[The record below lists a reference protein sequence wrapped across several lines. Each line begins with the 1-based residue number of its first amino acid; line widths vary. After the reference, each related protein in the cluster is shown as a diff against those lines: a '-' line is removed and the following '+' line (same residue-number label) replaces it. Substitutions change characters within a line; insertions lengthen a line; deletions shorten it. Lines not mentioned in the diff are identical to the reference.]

1 MVQCLFLPP
10 KTCSTVNSNSS
21 CGYSFNYS
29 DAIRYL
35 EHVVIRTTLTI
46 SGVSGDTS
54 STSNRGDLY
63 IQLLSPNGTLST
75 LLPFRMNDVVVN
87 DSTTGA
93 AYSDWPFKSL
103 HFWGENPAG
112 TWKITVGYNGTFG
125 TVIVSNTT
133 AIFYGTSQ
141 TPQAVPPACD
151 QACARGCFG
160 TGESSCDV
168 CAPKYYRD
176 VTNLTC
182 TQTCTS
188 GTAANGYCY
197 NPSDRDP
204 VCVRLNPPS
213 SGRGTCAD
221 SSNLTAVTVIGCTGS
236 NPPSSANGTC
246 ADSTSSTAQLM
257 VNGLIVMMVATLVM
271 FL

>member
-1 MVQCLFLPP
+1 MFISLS
-10 KTCSTVNSNSS
+10 KTCSTVNVYSNHN
-21 CGYSFNYS
+21 YSFNYT
-29 DAIRYL
+29 DAIHYL

-46 SGVSGDTS
+46 SRD
-54 STSNRGDLY
+54 NIY
-63 IQLLSPNGTLST
+63 ILSLPSVECQVTQATLPIVVIYIYPTPISLST

-112 TWKITVGYNGTFG
+112 TWKITFGYNGTSG

-133 AIFYGTSQ
+133 AMFYGTSQ

-160 TGESSCDV
+160 TGPSSCDV
-168 CAPKYYRD
+168 CAPRYYRD
-176 VTNLTC
+176 VVTLTC

-204 VCVRLNPPS
+204 VCIR
-213 SGRGTCAD
+213 
-221 SSNLTAVTVIGCTGS
+221 S
-236 NPPSSANGTC
+236 NPPSSAQGTC
-246 ADSTSSTAQLM
+246 TDSTSSTAQLM
-257 VNGLIVMMVATLVM
+257 VDGLIVMMVATLVM
-271 FL
+271 FLWMT

>member
-1 MVQCLFLPP
+1 MLQRIKYASFYGSIPALLFISS
-10 KTCSTVNSNSS
+10 KTCSTVNAYSS
-21 CGYSFNYS
+21 CNYSFNYS

-54 STSNRGDLY
+54 NTSNRGDIY

-87 DSTTGA
+87 DNTTGA

-112 TWKITVGYNGTFG
+112 TWKITFGYNGTSG
-125 TVIVSNTT
+125 TVIVSSTT
-133 AIFYGTSQ
+133 AMFYGTSQ
-141 TPQAVPPACD
+141 TPLAVPPACD

-160 TGESSCDV
+160 TGPSSCDV
-168 CAPKYYRD
+168 CAPRYYRD
-176 VTNLTC
+176 VATLTC

-204 VCVRLNPPS
+204 VCIR
-213 SGRGTCAD
+213 
-221 SSNLTAVTVIGCTGS
+221 S
-236 NPPSSANGTC
+236 NPPSSAQGTC

>member
-10 KTCSTVNSNSS
+10 KTCSTVNAYSS
-21 CGYSFNYS
+21 RNYSFNYS

-54 STSNRGDLY
+54 NTSNRGDIY

-75 LLPFRMNDVVVN
+75 LLPFRTNDVVVN
-87 DSTTGA
+87 DNTTGA

-112 TWKITVGYNGTFG
+112 TWIITVAYNGTSG

-133 AIFYGTSQ
+133 AMFYGTSQ

-151 QACARGCFG
+151 QACARGCSVLDQATVMCVHLG
-160 TGESSCDV
+160 TT
-168 CAPKYYRD
+168 
-176 VTNLTC
+176 VTL
-182 TQTCTS
+182 S
-188 GTAANGYCY
+188 
-197 NPSDRDP
+197 P
-204 VCVRLNPPS
+204 
-213 SGRGTCAD
+213 
-221 SSNLTAVTVIGCTGS
+221 
-236 NPPSSANGTC
+236 
-246 ADSTSSTAQLM
+246 
-257 VNGLIVMMVATLVM
+257 
-271 FL
+271 

>member
-1 MVQCLFLPP
+1 MCHTPIPALLFISS
-10 KTCSTVNSNSS
+10 KTCSTVNAYSS
-21 CGYSFNYS
+21 RDYSFTYT
-29 DAIRYL
+29 DAISYL

-54 STSNRGDLY
+54 STSNRGDIY
-63 IQLLSPNGTLST
+63 IQLVSPNGTLST
-75 LLPFRMNDVVVN
+75 LLPFRMNDVVVY
-87 DSTTGA
+87 DRTTGA

-112 TWKITVGYNGTFG
+112 TWKITVVYNGTSG

-160 TGESSCDV
+160 TGPSNCDV
-168 CAPKYYRD
+168 CAPRYYRD
-176 VTNLTC
+176 VVTLTC

-197 NPSDRDP
+197 SPSDRDS
-204 VCVRLNPPS
+204 VCIRSNPPS
-213 SGRGTCAD
+213 SARGTCAD
-221 SSNLTAVTVIGCTGS
+221 SS
-236 NPPSSANGTC
+236 
-246 ADSTSSTAQLM
+246 SSTAQLM
-257 VNGLIVMMVATLVM
+257 VNGLIVMMVATLVI